1 MIKPLSEILA
11 KAEKGHYAIGAFNT
25 SNLEMTLAIARAAA
39 KLKSPVIIQTSES
52 AIKYSNLPIIYNLIK
67 NTAETVAKNVPVAI
81 HLDHGK
87 DLSIIG
93 ECIKIGYT
101 SVHIDASEKDFATN
115 VRLSLKVRKLAK
127 KYHTFVQS
135 ELGSIL
141 GKEGLV
147 RLEKGEINM
156 EELMTDPEQ
165 AQKFIKLTKVDTL
178 AISVGTIHG
187 RFVGI
192 EKVDQVRL
200 KKIHSLVKVPLVLHG
215 ASGLSPRDLREAV
228 ANGVRIVNIDT
239 NLRVV
244 FKKALWKSMSQ
255 EKNLID
261 PRAILTP
268 SMASVQAEVE
278 RIIKILGSA
287 NKA

>member
-1 MIKPLSEILA
+1 MIKPFNEMLA
-11 KAEKGHYAIGAFNT
+11 KAQKGGYAIGAFNT
-25 SNLEMTLAIARAAA
+25 SNLEITLAIAKAAA
-39 KLKSPVIIQTSES
+39 KLKAPVIIQTSES
-52 AIKYSNLPIIYNLIK
+52 AIKYSNLPTIYNLIK
-67 NTAETVAKNVPVAI
+67 NVAETVASKVPVAI

-87 DLSIIG
+87 DLSIIQ
-93 ECIKIGYT
+93 ECIKIGYS

-115 VRLSLKVRKLAK
+115 VRLSKKVQQLGK
-127 KYHTFVQS
+127 KAHCLVQA

-147 RLEKGEINM
+147 RLEKGEISM

-165 AQKFIKLTKVDTL
+165 AKNFVKLTKVDTL
-178 AISVGTIHG
+178 AVSVGTIHG

-192 EKVDQVRL
+192 EKVDQARL
-200 KKIHSLVKVPLVLHG
+200 KKIHSLVKLPLVLHG
-215 ASGLSPRDLREAV
+215 GSGLPPRDFKEAV

-239 NLRVV
+239 NLRVA
-244 FKKALWKSMSQ
+244 FKKALWRGMNH
-255 EKNLID
+255 EKNMID
-261 PRAILTP
+261 PRAILQP
-268 SMASVQAEVE
+268 STDAMQAEVE

>member
-1 MIKPLSEILA
+1 MLKPLDEILA
-11 KAEKGHYAIGAFNT
+11 KAEKGRYAVGAFNT
-25 SNLEMTLAIARAAA
+25 SNLEITLAIARAASRLRA
-39 KLKSPVIIQTSES
+39 PVIIQTSES
-52 AIKYSNLPIIYNLIK
+52 AIRYSNVDVIYNLIK
-67 NTAETVAKNVPVAI
+67 NVAETVAKNVPVAI

-87 DLSIIG
+87 DLSIIK
-93 ECIKIGYT
+93 ECIRVNYN
-101 SVHIDASEKDFATN
+101 SVHIDASEKDFNTN
-115 VRLSLKVRKLAK
+115 VRLSKNVVKLAK
-127 KYHTFVQS
+127 KKHIFVQA
-135 ELGSIL
+135 ELGAIL

-165 AQKFIKLTKVDTL
+165 AKKFVKLTKVDSL

-192 EKVDQVRL
+192 EKVDQERL

-215 ASGLSPRDLREAV
+215 GSGLPPRDFKEAV

-239 NLRVV
+239 NLRVA
-244 FKKALWKSMSQ
+244 FKKALWRSMNQ
-255 EKNLID
+255 EKNIID
-261 PRAILTP
+261 PREILRHSTE
-268 SMASVQAEVE
+268 SMQAEVE
-278 RIIKILGSA
+278 RIIRILGSA

>member
-1 MIKPLSEILA
+1 MIKSFHEMLA
-11 KAEKGHYAIGAFNT
+11 KAQKGGYAIGAFNT

-39 KLKSPVIIQTSES
+39 KLKAPVIIQTSES
-52 AIKYSNLPIIYNLIK
+52 AIKYSNLPTIYNLIK
-67 NTAETVAKNVPVAI
+67 NVAETVAAKAPVAI

-87 DLSIIG
+87 DLSIIQ
-93 ECIKIGYT
+93 ECIKIGYS

-115 VRLSLKVRKLAK
+115 VRLSQKVQKWGK
-127 KYHTFVQS
+127 KAHCLVQA

-141 GKEGLV
+141 GKEGLI

-165 AQKFIKLTKVDTL
+165 AKKFVRLTKVDTL

-187 RFVGI
+187 RFVGV
-192 EKVDQVRL
+192 EKVDEVRL
-200 KKIHSLVKVPLVLHG
+200 KKIHSLVNLPLVLHG
-215 ASGLSPRDLREAV
+215 ASGLTPRDLRTAV

-239 NLRVV
+239 NLRLV
-244 FKKALWKSMSQ
+244 FKQALWKSMSQ
-255 EKNLID
+255 QKSMID
-261 PRAILTP
+261 PRTILAP
-268 SMASVQAEVE
+268 STDAVQAEVE

>member
-1 MIKPLSEILA
+1 MIKSFNEMLA
-11 KAEKGHYAIGAFNT
+11 KAQKGSYAIAAFNT
-25 SNLEMTLAIARAAA
+25 SNLEITMAIARAAT
-39 KLKSPVIIQTSES
+39 KLKAPVIIQTSES
-52 AIKYSNLPIIYNLIK
+52 AIKYSNLPTLYNLIK
-67 NTAETVAKNVPVAI
+67 NVADTVAVKVPVAI

-87 DLSIIG
+87 DLSIIQ
-93 ECIKIGYT
+93 ECIKIGYS

-115 VRLSLKVRKLAK
+115 VRLSKKVQQLGK
-127 KYHTFVQS
+127 KAHCVVQA

-165 AQKFIKLTKVDTL
+165 AQQFVKLTKVDTL

-200 KKIHSLVKVPLVLHG
+200 KKIYSLVKIPLVLHG
-215 ASGLSPRDLREAV
+215 ASGLTPRDLKEAV

-239 NLRVV
+239 NLRLA
-244 FKKALWKSMSQ
+244 FKKALWKGMSH
-255 EKNLID
+255 EKGMID
-261 PRAILTP
+261 PRVILTP
-268 SMASVQAEVE
+268 SIDAMQAEAE
-278 RIIKILGSA
+278 RIIKILGSV

>member
-1 MIKPLSEILA
+1 MIKSFNEMLA
-11 KAEKGHYAIGAFNT
+11 KAQKGGYAIGAFNT
-25 SNLEMTLAIARAAA
+25 SNLEITLAIARAAA
-39 KLKSPVIIQTSES
+39 KLKAPVIIQTSES
-52 AIKYSNLPIIYNLIK
+52 AIKYSNLPTLYNMIK
-67 NTAETVAKNVPVAI
+67 NVAETVAGKAPVAI

-87 DLSIIG
+87 DLSIIQ
-93 ECIKIGYT
+93 ECIKIGYS

-115 VRLSLKVRKLAK
+115 VRLSQKVQRLGK
-127 KYHTFVQS
+127 KAHCLVQA

-141 GKEGLV
+141 GKEGLI

-165 AQKFIKLTKVDTL
+165 AQKFVKLTKVDTL

-200 KKIHSLVKVPLVLHG
+200 KKIYSLVKIPLVLHG
-215 ASGLSPRDLREAV
+215 ASGLTPRDLKEAV

-239 NLRVV
+239 NLRVA
-244 FKKALWKSMSQ
+244 FKKALWKSMSH
-255 EKNLID
+255 EKSMVD
-261 PRAILTP
+261 PRAILRP
-268 SMASVQAEVE
+268 STEAMQAEVE